1 MAQAGEQAGEYATSN
16 FGGGNADALNVR
28 LNTENLLTQAE
39 EYLTGKRIVVYTDRD
54 GKVRQKTQTLGEA
67 KANPLGCDFF
77 LGRLR
82 LIINAHIAQGS
93 VSEETH
99 KDNIFY
105 IRMSIS
111 ENAMLNLK
119 DWGIQENH
127 YSEIID
133 VLMYL
138 IKYFLTRPINN
149 LERESFKNTIQYKNT
164 PEQRGFNPF
173 SPR

>member
-1 MAQAGEQAGEYATSN
+1 MGKAEEYASSN

-39 EYLTGKRIVVYTDRD
+39 EYLTGKRTVVYTDRD
-54 GKVRQKTQTLGEA
+54 GKVRQKTQLLGKS
-67 KANPLGCDFF
+67 KANATGCDFL

-99 KDNIFY
+99 KENIFY
-105 IRMSIS
+105 IRMSLAES
-111 ENAMLNLK
+111 TMLNLK
-119 DWGIQENH
+119 DWGIKEEH
-127 YSEIID
+127 YSEIVD
-133 VLMYL
+133 VLMDL
-138 IKYFLTRPINN
+138 IKYFLTRPIDN

-173 SPR
+173 TPRQ